1 MPRRCSADAPRR
13 SAVEGQFEKSANDE
27 QQAYKAEH
35 DRSDCGL
42 DAHLSVS
49 SPTWASTDPPSSDG
63 LVAVKCND
71 HDAYGQQDHLE
82 HARRLSV
89 SRAVRS
95 FGSRDYA
102 RHGSRLV
109 DAEVVS
115 DGVHVQEPKDEQRDG
130 DHADECAHDQDEERK
145 PVGREASCAT
155 CQPPW
160 LCVPRKR
167 FGSHLTG
174 SYAGHALRLSLDIRV
189 GASPVGL
196 GVGPLS
202 IGIATTSL

>member
-1 MPRRCSADAPRR
+1 MAWCPNGCD
-13 SAVEGQFEKSANDE
+13 
-27 QQAYKAEH
+27 QA
-35 DRSDCGL
+35 R
-42 DAHLSVS
+42 HLSMDPTTGLSPAVLPLRLAES
-49 SPTWASTDPPSSDG
+49 PSGPRSGKGAAHPGPKVASPLPRSGGLAAQPRSPTEPKSTAESQSALSAFARLP
-63 LVAVKCND
+63 D
-71 HDAYGQQDHLE
+71 HT
-82 HARRLSV
+82 
-89 SRAVRS
+89 
-95 FGSRDYA
+95 
-102 RHGSRLV
+102 RHGSRLL

-130 DHADECAHDQDEERK
+130 DHADECAHDQEEEPQ
-145 PVGREASCAT
+145 PVGREAWRAT
-155 CQPPW
+155 CPPPR

-196 GVGPLS
+196 GVVPLS